1 MYTESSSSKSTDSE
15 KDVLVCIAI
24 GFASIIG
31 DVFGKE
37 REYLKSKIKENNLQ
51 ENIEI
56 TGWLAYKD
64 VPKSLAECSIGIITN
79 TEEKR
84 NTMAGPPNKLF
95 NYMTLGLAVLS
106 VDLPATTQIIQE
118 TNCGI
123 ILQKRD
129 APLFAQ
135 ELIKLLN
142 DKTTLSVLQQKSSI
156 AAEEKYNWESEA
168 NKLFQ
173 FYRSLQ

>member
-1 MYTESSSSKSTDSE
+1 MEKSN
-15 KDVLVCIAI
+15 L
-24 GFASIIG
+24 
-31 DVFGKE
+31 
-37 REYLKSKIKENNLQ
+37 ENNV
-51 ENIEI
+51 EI

-64 VPKSLAECSIGIITN
+64 VPKSLADCSIGIITN
-79 TEEKR
+79 TDENR

-106 VDLPATTQIIQE
+106 VDLLATTQIIQE

-129 APLFAQ
+129 APLLAK

-142 DKTTLSVLQQKSSI
+142 DKTTLSALQQKSSI

-173 FYRSLQ
+173 F

>member
-1 MYTESSSSKSTDSE
+1 MATQFNEIEGEIKMALDFLA
-15 KDVLVCIAI
+15 KHN
-24 GFASIIG
+24 FG
-31 DVFGKE
+31 DE
-37 REYLKSKIKENNLQ
+37 REYLLTKIKENNLQ
-51 ENIEI
+51 ENVEI

-64 VPKSLAECSIGIITN
+64 VPKSLADCSIGIITN

-106 VDLPATTQIIQE
+106 VDLLATTQIIQE

-129 APLFAQ
+129 APLLAK

-142 DKTTLSVLQQKSSI
+142 DKTKCERLGM
-156 AAEEKYNWESEA
+156 
-168 NKLFQ
+168 
-173 FYRSLQ
+173 

>member
-1 MYTESSSSKSTDSE
+1 
-15 KDVLVCIAI
+15 
-24 GFASIIG
+24 
-31 DVFGKE
+31 
-37 REYLKSKIKENNLQ
+37 
-51 ENIEI
+51 
-56 TGWLAYKD
+56 
-64 VPKSLAECSIGIITN
+64 
-79 TEEKR
+79 
-84 NTMAGPPNKLF
+84 
-95 NYMTLGLAVLS
+95 MTLGLAVLS
-106 VDLPATTQIIQE
+106 VDLLATTQIIQE

-129 APLFAQ
+129 APLLAK

-142 DKTTLSVLQQKSSI
+142 DKTTLSALQQKSSI